1 MCAAYHL
8 GLRCLRQACPL
19 VQKAIS
25 SCELRGEAGEEHSLL
40 SLQAGLRWEN
50 GRRGEMGIVFCH
62 LPNKKLALGLRG
74 VVSVAEPGIKF
85 WLCVTLGKFHNPFVP
100 QFPHFL

>member
-1 MCAAYHL
+1 
-8 GLRCLRQACPL
+8 
-19 VQKAIS
+19 
-25 SCELRGEAGEEHSLL
+25 
-40 SLQAGLRWEN
+40 
-50 GRRGEMGIVFCH
+50 MGIVFCH